1 MLAAMAILRD
11 FGQPGDKL
19 CGAPDSGFGW
29 SIQSHRKRIHIKV
42 LDKPTTNAATRS
54 LPSALAGVPQSTP
67 PLWLMRQAGRYLP
80 EYREVRKHAKS
91 FLDFCYTPERA
102 IEVTLQPIR
111 RFGFDASIIFSDILT
126 IPDALQRN
134 VRFLEGEGPHMDP
147 LEDPAVIATLRAA
160 YRPETLLPVYEAVRG
175 VRAALPQETALLG
188 FCGAP
193 WTVATY
199 MIAGKGTKEQAPA
212 RLFAYRHPVEFQALL
227 DLLVEV
233 SADHLV
239 AQLDAG
245 ADTVQIFDSWASVLP
260 AAEFDRWCIAP
271 VKALVAKVRAA
282 RPKARIIAFP
292 RGATTEGIQRF
303 VRQTKVDGLSLD
315 TATDL
320 AGVAA
325 LKGLPTLQGNLD
337 PLALVAG
344 GHGLDRAV
352 QRILEVADGRPY
364 IFNLGHGI
372 LPETPIPHV
381 ERLIRLIRG

>member
-1 MLAAMAILRD
+1 MGTASSRNLPEAL
-11 FGQPGDKL
+11 
-19 CGAPDSGFGW
+19 SGV
-29 SIQSHRKRIHIKV
+29 IQ
-42 LDKPTTNAATRS
+42 T
-54 LPSALAGVPQSTP
+54 TP

-80 EYREVRKHAKS
+80 EYRAIRSQAKS
-91 FLDFCYTPERA
+91 FLDFCYTPEWA

-147 LEDPAVIATLRAA
+147 LEDPAVVATLRSA
-160 YRPETLLPVYEAVRG
+160 YRPEILLPVYEAMKG
-175 VRAALPQETALLG
+175 VRAALPKETALLG

-212 RLFAYRHPVEFQALL
+212 RLFAYKHPAEFQALM
-227 DLLVEV
+227 DLLVEI
-233 SADHLV
+233 SATHLV
-239 AQLDAG
+239 AQIDAG

-271 VKALVAKVRAA
+271 VKELVARVRAA
-282 RPKARIIAFP
+282 RPAARIIGFP
-292 RGATTEGIQRF
+292 RGATTAGIQRF
-303 VRQTKVDGLSLD
+303 AGETKVDGLSLD
-315 TATDL
+315 TACDL

-325 LKGLPTLQGNLD
+325 LPNMPTLQGNLD
-337 PLALVAG
+337 PLALIAG
-344 GHGLDRAV
+344 GDGLDRAIDA
-352 QRILEVADGRPY
+352 ILKVADGRPY

-372 LPETPIPHV
+372 LPETPIAHV
-381 ERLIRLIRG
+381 EQLIRRIRG

>member
-1 MLAAMAILRD
+1 LL
-11 FGQPGDKL
+11 
-19 CGAPDSGFGW
+19 DSPNPER
-29 SIQSHRKRIHIKV
+29 SS
-42 LDKPTTNAATRS
+42 RS
-54 LPSALAGVPQSTP
+54 LTGALAGLPQRIP

-80 EYREVRKHAKS
+80 EYREIRKQAKS

-126 IPDALQRN
+126 IPDALGRN
-134 VRFLEGEGPHMDP
+134 VRFVEGEGPEMDP
-147 LEDPAVIATLRAA
+147 LTDPAVIATLRSVYDPGRLA
-160 YRPETLLPVYEAVRG
+160 PVYNAVKG
-175 VRAALPQETALLG
+175 VRAALPKETALLG

-212 RLFAYRHPVEFQALL
+212 RLFAYRHPTEFQALM

-233 SADHLV
+233 SATHLV
-239 AQLDAG
+239 AQIDAG

-271 VKALVAKVRAA
+271 VKSLAKKVRAA

-292 RGATTEGIQRF
+292 RGATTGGIVRF
-303 VRQTKVDGLSLD
+303 ARETSVDGLSLD
-315 TATDL
+315 TACDID
-320 AGVAA
+320 AVAA
-325 LKGLPTLQGNLD
+325 LPALPTLQGNLD

-344 GHGLDRAV
+344 GDGLDRAV
-352 QRILEVADGRPY
+352 ARILQIADGRPY

-381 ERLIRLIRG
+381 ERLIRLVRG

>member
-1 MLAAMAILRD
+1 
-11 FGQPGDKL
+11 
-19 CGAPDSGFGW
+19 
-29 SIQSHRKRIHIKV
+29 
-42 LDKPTTNAATRS
+42 
-54 LPSALAGVPQSTP
+54 
-67 PLWLMRQAGRYLP
+67 MRQAGRYLP
-80 EYREVRKHAKS
+80 EYRKVRSQAKS
-91 FLDFCYTPERA
+91 FLDFCYTPDWA

-147 LEDPAVIATLRAA
+147 LEDPTVVATLRNT

-175 VRAALPQETALLG
+175 VRAALPRETALLG

-212 RLFAYRHPVEFQALL
+212 RLFAYRHPVEFQTLL
-227 DLLVEV
+227 DLLVEI

-245 ADTVQIFDSWASVLP
+245 ADTVQIFDSWAGVLP
-260 AAEFDRWCIAP
+260 ATEFDRWCIAP
-271 VKALVAKVRAA
+271 VKALAAKVRAT
-282 RPKARIIAFP
+282 RPKARIIGFP
-292 RGATTEGIQRF
+292 RGATTGGIVRF
-303 VRQTKVDGLSLD
+303 ARETKVDGLSLD

-320 AGVAA
+320 AAVAA
-325 LKGLPTLQGNLD
+325 LDGLPVLQGNLD

-344 GHGLDRAV
+344 GDGLDRAV
-352 QRILEVADGRPY
+352 GRILEIARGRPY

>member
-1 MLAAMAILRD
+1 
-11 FGQPGDKL
+11 
-19 CGAPDSGFGW
+19 
-29 SIQSHRKRIHIKV
+29 V
-42 LDKPTTNAATRS
+42 LDKPTTTVATRS
-54 LPSALAGVPQSTP
+54 LPSALAGVPQDTP

-91 FLDFCYTPERA
+91 FLDFCYTPDRA

-147 LEDPAVIATLRAA
+147 LEDPAVVATLRGA
-160 YRPETLLPVYEAVRG
+160 YRPETLLPVYEAIRG
-175 VRAALPQETALLG
+175 VRAALPKETALLG

-212 RLFAYRHPVEFQALL
+212 RLFAYRHPGEFQAML
-227 DLLVEV
+227 DLLVEI

-245 ADTVQIFDSWASVLP
+245 ADTVQIFDSWAGVLP

-282 RPKARIIAFP
+282 RPKARIIGFP
-292 RGATTEGIQRF
+292 RGATTEGILRF
-303 VRQTKVDGLSLD
+303 ARETKVDGLSLD

-325 LKGLPTLQGNLD
+325 LDGLPTLQGNLD

-344 GHGLDRAV
+344 GDGLDRAV
-352 QRILEVADGRPY
+352 VRILEVANGRPY

>member
-1 MLAAMAILRD
+1 MATAST
-11 FGQPGDKL
+11 Q
-19 CGAPDSGFGW
+19 
-29 SIQSHRKRIHIKV
+29 
-42 LDKPTTNAATRS
+42 S
-54 LPSALAGVPQSTP
+54 LPGALAGVPQTIP

-80 EYREVRKHAKS
+80 EYREVRKQAKS
-91 FLDFCYTPERA
+91 FLHFCYTPDWA
-102 IEVTLQPIR
+102 IEVTMQPIR

-147 LEDPAVIATLRAA
+147 IEDPAVIAGLRSV

-175 VRAALPQETALLG
+175 VRAALPKETALLG

-227 DLLVEV
+227 DLLVEI
-233 SADHLV
+233 SATHLV
-239 AQLDAG
+239 AQIDAG

-271 VKALVAKVRAA
+271 VKALVEKVRSA
-282 RPKARIIAFP
+282 RPAARIIGFP
-292 RGATTEGIQRF
+292 RGATTEGIRRF
-303 VRQTKVDGLSLD
+303 ARETKVDGLSLD
-315 TATDL
+315 TACDL
-320 AGVAA
+320 ETMAA
-325 LKGLPTLQGNLD
+325 FTGLPTLQGNLD

-344 GHGLDRAV
+344 GDGLDRAIDHIL
-352 QRILEVADGRPY
+352 RIADGRPY

-372 LPETPIPHV
+372 LPETPILHV
-381 ERLIRLIRG
+381 ERLIRRIRG

>member
-1 MLAAMAILRD
+1 
-11 FGQPGDKL
+11 
-19 CGAPDSGFGW
+19 
-29 SIQSHRKRIHIKV
+29 
-42 LDKPTTNAATRS
+42 LDKPMTSLATRS
-54 LPSALAGVPQSTP
+54 LPGALAGQAQATQ

-80 EYREVRKHAKS
+80 EYRDIRKQAKS
-91 FLDFCYTPERA
+91 FLDFCYTPDWA

-147 LEDPAVIATLRAA
+147 LEDPGVVAALRSA
-160 YRPETLLPVYEAVRG
+160 YRPEVLLPVYEAVRG
-175 VRAALPQETALLG
+175 VRAALPKETALLG

-212 RLFAYRHPVEFQALL
+212 RLFAYRHPVEFQALM
-227 DLLVEV
+227 DLLVEI
-233 SADHLV
+233 SATHLV
-239 AQLDAG
+239 AQIDAG

-260 AAEFDRWCIAP
+260 AAEFDRWCIRP
-271 VKALVAKVRAA
+271 VKALVDKVRAA
-282 RPKARIIAFP
+282 RPQARIIAFP

-303 VRQTKVDGLSLD
+303 VRETKVDGLSLD
-315 TATDL
+315 TACDL
-320 AGVAA
+320 AGVAE
-325 LKGLPTLQGNLD
+325 LKDLPTLQGNLD

-344 GHGLDRAV
+344 GEGLDRAIDH
-352 QRILEVADGRPY
+352 ILGVAEGRPY

-372 LPETPIPHV
+372 LPETPISHV
-381 ERLIRLIRG
+381 ERLIRRIRG

>member
-1 MLAAMAILRD
+1 M
-11 FGQPGDKL
+11 
-19 CGAPDSGFGW
+19 
-29 SIQSHRKRIHIKV
+29 
-42 LDKPTTNAATRS
+42 LDKPSTIASTRS
-54 LPSALAGVPQSTP
+54 LTGALAGAPQDIP

-80 EYREVRKHAKS
+80 EYREIRKRAKS
-91 FLDFCYTPERA
+91 FLEFCYTPDWA

-147 LEDPAVIATLRAA
+147 IEDPAVIATLRGS
-160 YRPETLLPVYEAVRG
+160 YRPEVLNPVYEAVRG
-175 VRAALPQETALLG
+175 VRAALPNETALLG

-199 MIAGKGTKEQAPA
+199 MIAGRGAKEQTPA
-212 RLFAYRHPVEFQALL
+212 RLFAYRHPAAFQALM
-227 DLLVEV
+227 DLLVEI

-245 ADTVQIFDSWASVLP
+245 ADTVQIFDSWAGVLP
-260 AAEFDRWCIAP
+260 ASEFDRWCVAP
-271 VKALVAKVRAA
+271 VKALAAKVRAA
-282 RPKARIIAFP
+282 RPQARIIGFP
-292 RGATTEGIQRF
+292 RGATTEGILRF
-303 VRQTKVDGLSLD
+303 ARETKVDGISLD
-315 TATDL
+315 TAADL

-325 LKGLPTLQGNLD
+325 LGGLPTLQGNLD
-337 PLALVAG
+337 PLVLVAG
-344 GHGLDRAV
+344 GDALDRAV
-352 QRILEVADGRPY
+352 ARILEIARGKPY

>member
-1 MLAAMAILRD
+1 MLDTPSPEMSSRSFTAALS
-11 FGQPGDKL
+11 GQP
-19 CGAPDSGFGW
+19 
-29 SIQSHRKRIHIKV
+29 QR
-42 LDKPTTNAATRS
+42 
-54 LPSALAGVPQSTP
+54 VPP
-67 PLWLMRQAGRYLP
+67 VWLMRQAGRYLP
-80 EYREVRKHAKS
+80 EYRAIRKQAKS
-91 FLDFCYTPERA
+91 FLNFCYTPEWA

-134 VRFLEGEGPHMDP
+134 VRFVEGEGPEMDP
-147 LEDPAVIATLRAA
+147 LTDPAVVATLRDA

-175 VRAALPQETALLG
+175 VRAGLPRETALLG

-199 MIAGKGTKEQAPA
+199 MIAGKGTKEQTPA
-212 RLFAYRHPVEFQALL
+212 RLFAYRHPAEFQALM
-227 DLLVEV
+227 DMLVEI
-233 SADHLV
+233 SAAHLV

-282 RPKARIIAFP
+282 RPQARIIGFP
-292 RGATTEGIQRF
+292 RGATTEGLQRF
-303 VRQTKVDGLSLD
+303 VRETKVDGLSLD
-315 TATDL
+315 TACDL
-320 AGVAA
+320 ASVAK
-325 LKGLPTLQGNLD
+325 LGGMPTLQGNLD

-344 GHGLDRAV
+344 GEGLDRAV
-352 QRILEVADGRPY
+352 AHILSIAKGRPY

-372 LPETPIPHV
+372 LPETPIAHV
-381 ERLIRLIRG
+381 ERMLRLVRG

>member
-1 MLAAMAILRD
+1 VE
-11 FGQPGDKL
+11 
-19 CGAPDSGFGW
+19 GFGFRIGLLKQE
-29 SIQSHRKRIHIKV
+29 SQKKRIHIKV
-42 LDKPTTNAATRS
+42 LDKPMGTVSTRS
-54 LPSALAGVPQSTP
+54 LPDALAGVNQVVP

-80 EYREVRKHAKS
+80 EYREIRKQAKS
-91 FLDFCYTPERA
+91 FLDFCYTPDWA

-147 LEDPAVIATLRAA
+147 IEDPGVISTLRGV
-160 YRPETLLPVYEAVRG
+160 YKPEVLLPVYAAVKG
-175 VRAALPQETALLG
+175 VRAALPKETALLG

-212 RLFAYRHPVEFQALL
+212 RLFAYRHPVQFQALM
-227 DLLVEV
+227 DLLVEI
-233 SADHLV
+233 SATHLV
-239 AQLDAG
+239 AQIDAG

-271 VKALVAKVRAA
+271 VKALVALVRAA
-282 RPKARIIAFP
+282 RPAARIIGFP
-292 RGATTEGIQRF
+292 RGATTEGLKRF
-303 VRQTKVDGLSLD
+303 VRETKVDGLSLD
-315 TATDL
+315 TACDL
-320 AGVAA
+320 ASVSA
-325 LKGLPTLQGNLD
+325 LKGMPALQGNLD

-344 GHGLDRAV
+344 GDGLDRAIDH
-352 QRILEVADGRPY
+352 ILKFADGRPY

-372 LPETPIPHV
+372 LPETPIVHV
-381 ERLIRLIRG
+381 ERLIRRIRG